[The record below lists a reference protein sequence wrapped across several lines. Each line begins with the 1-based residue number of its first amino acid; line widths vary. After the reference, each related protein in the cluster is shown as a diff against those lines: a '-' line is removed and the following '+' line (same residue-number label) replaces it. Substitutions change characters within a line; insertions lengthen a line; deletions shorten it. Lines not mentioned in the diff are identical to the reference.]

1 MNSNKKHYIIY
12 KTTNLLNNKIYIG
25 QHQTNNLDDG
35 YFGSGY
41 NIKKAVAKH
50 GIQNF
55 DTCVLF
61 NFDSFEEMNNKEI
74 ELVNEAFIKR
84 EDTYNLVIGGTID
97 NTNMI
102 VVVNNYGNKFRISKD
117 DPRYIS
123 GELVGH
129 TKGNILTKD
138 SLGNKFYVSKDDPRY
153 ISGELVG
160 IAKNKVIVKDI
171 NGNKFQVSKDDP
183 RYISGELVGHT
194 KGNLAVKDS
203 LGNKFHVSKD
213 DPRYIS
219 GELVTITNS
228 NKFRTPYG
236 DFNSGKH
243 FCTWCIDNKGITFN
257 VSTVNAM
264 LSRRNKKFKFKSIIL
279 DSLNIIDYK
288 GKTARDL
295 GWYLLINN

>member
-123 GELVGH
+123 GELV
-129 TKGNILTKD
+129 
-138 SLGNKFYVSKDDPRY
+138 
-153 ISGELVG
+153 
-160 IAKNKVIVKDI
+160 
-171 NGNKFQVSKDDP
+171 
-183 RYISGELVGHT
+183 
-194 KGNLAVKDS
+194 
-203 LGNKFHVSKD
+203 
-213 DPRYIS
+213 
-219 GELVTITNS
+219 TITNS